1 MTDVLLQQVLGEY
14 CERYGIVWRG
24 VNEDSMRRFGECPNP
39 YLFAHQEALEEAR
52 NAAFALGVDFIGYEL
67 RIRPTFPHLSNSD
80 VSDVDDVYKADS
92 DAEPIVAEPIV
103 AEPVVAEPVVA
114 ESVVAEPVVAE
125 SVVAEPAIT
134 DNDYAYDYESD
145 NLDGYEPETESVSR
159 VNLFEG
165 AGSDGVVRRIAIHR
179 GRTLLYTVR
188 TVDGNDGYE
197 KIFRRCEYLS

>member
-80 VSDVDDVYKADS
+80 VSDNDDVYKADS
-92 DAEPIVAEPIV
+92 DAEPVV

-114 ESVVAEPVVAE
+114 EPV
-125 SVVAEPAIT
+125 IT